1 MTIKKWRS
9 PDSSSVGVHLAA
21 ALQPHAH
28 KIAHN
33 GCLLNYTSD
42 DMGKGMN
49 VPMLTFWACILAAGM
64 KVDPRGGYFKQK
76 DCEEVFGNILTEV
89 DIKAQVECEARS
101 RLLTMPLLLT
111 RGADVSFREE

>member
-1 MTIKKWRS
+1 MTVKKWQS
-9 PDSSSVGVHLAA
+9 PDSISVGVHLAA
-21 ALQPHAH
+21 VLQPHAH

-76 DCEEVFGNILTEV
+76 DCEEALCITDV
-89 DIKAQVECEARS
+89 DIKAQAECEAQQ
-101 RLLTMPLLLT
+101 
-111 RGADVSFREE
+111 